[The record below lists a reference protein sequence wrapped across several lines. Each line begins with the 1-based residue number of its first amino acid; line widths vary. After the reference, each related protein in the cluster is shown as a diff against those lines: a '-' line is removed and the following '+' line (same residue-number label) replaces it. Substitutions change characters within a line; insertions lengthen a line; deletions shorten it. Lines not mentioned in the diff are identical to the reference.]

1 MLRRF
6 LSSIKN
12 WALGPPVPDAGDG
25 PSPALTVP
33 IASLIG
39 RVEEMTKTGFWRLD
53 CETGQVYWSPQVF
66 AIHEMP
72 VSDHVDVEKALT
84 YYPDASATLIAQAV
98 QQASTVGTPYDL
110 ELDFISECG
119 TPKRVRALGQAEM
132 KNGKI
137 VALIGVFQ
145 DISERYLL
153 EQKLRRVATTD
164 ELTGLPNRRHL
175 KMYYESRGLARRGV
189 KPTRFACVL
198 IDLDHF
204 KELNDSQGHA
214 AGDRALEVVADRLK
228 HPTFQDSFAARLG
241 GDEFV
246 MLIEDD
252 GLLDEIGATSRT
264 LLALLKQPVRL
275 DGRVCQMSGTIGIAW
290 FDDKG
295 FALSDV
301 LRCADAA
308 LYSAK
313 EQDRGTAVISSMED
327 LMMDEPGD
335 TPQVMSA

>member
-1 MLRRF
+1 MPF
-6 LSSIKN
+6 
-12 WALGPPVPDAGDG
+12 
-25 PSPALTVP
+25 
-33 IASLIG
+33 ASLIG

-53 CETGQVYWSPQVF
+53 CRTGHVFWSPQVF

-72 VSDHVDVEKALT
+72 VSDHVDLRKALT
-84 YYPDASATLIAQAV
+84 FYPDASAALIEQAV
-98 QQASTVGTPYDL
+98 RQASTEGTPYDL

-119 TPKRVRALGQAEM
+119 TRKRVRALGQAEIED
-132 KNGKI
+132 GEI

-145 DISERYLL
+145 DISERYVL

-189 KPTRFACVL
+189 KATRFACVL

-204 KELNDSQGHA
+204 KQLNDSLGHE

-228 HPTFQDSFAARLG
+228 HPSLRDSFAARLG

-252 GLLDEIGATSRT
+252 GLLDEIESTSRA
-264 LLALLKQPVRL
+264 LLALLKQPFRL
-275 DGRVCQMSGTIGIAW
+275 EGRVRHVAGTIGIAW

-295 FALSDV
+295 FALSDA

-308 LYSAK
+308 LYAAK
-313 EQDRGTAVISSMED
+313 KQGRGTAVISSLED
-327 LMMDEPGD
+327 LMMDEPENAREVV
-335 TPQVMSA
+335 TA